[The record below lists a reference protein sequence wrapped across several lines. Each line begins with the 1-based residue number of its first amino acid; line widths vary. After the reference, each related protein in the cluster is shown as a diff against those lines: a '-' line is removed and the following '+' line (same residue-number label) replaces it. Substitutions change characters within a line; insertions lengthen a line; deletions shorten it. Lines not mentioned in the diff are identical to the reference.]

1 MYIHTVYTVY
11 GCAILLYTY
20 SELML
25 LLTLYSELMLL
36 LTVLKA
42 TTVLALYIVW
52 PQLRVETILSGLF
65 TALVY
70 CSTESCQEQK
80 ILIVSFASNCKLA
93 SGHRAKQKLSF
104 SRPED

>member
-1 MYIHTVYTVY
+1 MDIHTVYTVY

-25 LLTLYSELMLL
+25 LLTVYSELMLL

-52 PQLRVETILSGLF
+52 PQLRPW
-65 TALVY
+65 
-70 CSTESCQEQK
+70 
-80 ILIVSFASNCKLA
+80 KLYSPA
-93 SGHRAKQKLSF
+93 YSLL
-104 SRPED
+104 